1 VVARYDDDVDDQPRL
16 ERAPGEQDASPAGSA
31 PGGRSV
37 AGQLVAVIVG
47 GALAITVLGGLL
59 EVGIGLLA
67 VAGAIG
73 WLVGVALRT
82 DEAGARR
89 SIPVRAIALAIA
101 AVLVGQ
107 LGLWV
112 LGRLEGGVLDPL
124 TYLADVFGPIVVGQL
139 VVAAVAAAWA
149 TR

>member
-1 VVARYDDDVDDQPRL
+1 MDDRPRL
-16 ERAPGEQDASPAGSA
+16 ERAPGRRYAAGDEATDAERRRVLS
-31 PGGRSV
+31 
-37 AGQLVAVIVG
+37 GQVVIVVLG
-47 GALAITVLGGLL
+47 GALAITILGGLL

-89 SIPVRAIALAIA
+89 SIPVRAIAIAIA